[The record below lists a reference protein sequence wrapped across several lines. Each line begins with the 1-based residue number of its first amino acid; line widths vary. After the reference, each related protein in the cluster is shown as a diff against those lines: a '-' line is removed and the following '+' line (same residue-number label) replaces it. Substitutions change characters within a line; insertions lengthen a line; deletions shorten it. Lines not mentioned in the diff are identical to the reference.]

1 MLKSADDILLIARI
15 KWYIPYNI
23 VNGYEKGVPCYKFWA
38 GLLHRRQVNASNYEI
53 SLMRLKFVERCRNM
67 LL

>member
-53 SLMRLKFVERCRNM
+53 NASEIC
-67 LL
+67 

>member
-23 VNGYEKGVPCYKFWA
+23 VNGYEKSVPCYKFWA

>member
-1 MLKSADDILLIARI
+1 MKKKIFKLIVLFGFHFL
-15 KWYIPYNI
+15 Y
-23 VNGYEKGVPCYKFWA
+23 VTSNGCQKGVPCYKLCA

-67 LL
+67 VL